1 MPRQLQSAIGLII
14 LGFLVIA
21 STTERN
27 HLPTFFGVIIV
38 IAGLITIWSEIE
50 KMILERRKAKG
61 AAAAKDL

>member
-1 MPRQLQSAIGLII
+1 MKKFAGLGLLI
-14 LGFLVIA
+14 LGFLTIA

-61 AAAAKDL
+61 TAAVRDL